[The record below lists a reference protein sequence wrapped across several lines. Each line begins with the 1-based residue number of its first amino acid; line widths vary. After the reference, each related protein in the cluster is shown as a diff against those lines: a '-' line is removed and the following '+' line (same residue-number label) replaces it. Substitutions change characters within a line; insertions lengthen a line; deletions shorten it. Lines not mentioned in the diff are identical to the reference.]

1 MRSDKK
7 WKVFFLAIFSAM
19 FLTAG
24 PLHADV
30 IVCFGDSI
38 TAGHGGV
45 SGYPS
50 YLQGMVGGH
59 SVVNAGVSGE
69 ITNAGAARFS
79 GVMAAHKPKYALIME
94 GANDISQGYTRSTV
108 AFNLGHMAEVARQ
121 HGATPIVSTIT
132 PNSRVVAL
140 GATLPSYNREIASM
154 AAGRGITLVDSYSRV
169 AGNWSQLN
177 IDGLHPNA
185 TGAKLIAEG
194 FAAAIPSGGGG
205 GGGGGCFIATAAFGS
220 YLEPHVMVLRQFRDE
235 LLLPHRSGQW
245 LVQQYYRYSPPVA
258 DYIADHGWLRTTVRA
273 LLLPVVG
280 FAYLALHHALLL
292 ACALGAVLAG
302 TVFLLRRRRLT
313 RQAAAC

>member
-7 WKVFFLAIFSAM
+7 WMVFFLAIVPTM
-19 FLTAG
+19 FLAAG

-50 YLQGMVGGH
+50 YLQGMVSGH

-69 ITNAGAARFS
+69 VTNTGAARFN

-94 GANDISQGYTRSTV
+94 GANDVSQGYTRSTV

-132 PNSRVVAL
+132 PNSRVAAL
-140 GATLPSYNREIASM
+140 GATLPSYNSEIASM

-185 TGAKLIAEG
+185 AGAKLIAEG
-194 FAAAIPSGGGG
+194 FAAAIPSGGG

-235 LLLPHRSGQW
+235 ILLPHRAGQW
-245 LVQQYYRYSPPVA
+245 LVQQYYHYSPPVA
-258 DYIADHGWLRTTVRA
+258 DYIADHGWLRTTVRG

-292 ACALGAVLAG
+292 LCGLGVVLVG
-302 TVFLLRRRRLT
+302 TVLLLRRRRLP
-313 RQAAAC
+313 RRAGAC